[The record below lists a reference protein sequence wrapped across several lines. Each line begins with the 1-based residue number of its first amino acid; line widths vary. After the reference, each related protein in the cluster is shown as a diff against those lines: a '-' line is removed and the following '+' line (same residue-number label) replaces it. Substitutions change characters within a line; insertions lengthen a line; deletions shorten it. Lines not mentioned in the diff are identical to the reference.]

1 MPVLP
6 TQVAKMLFPF
16 LHVLYVFTLYVYY
29 NTFPLGT
36 LNLMC
41 YSFGKSRVGLKQIEL
56 CRLSV
61 LFEANCINKAVPN
74 S

>member
-1 MPVLP
+1 MYIF
-6 TQVAKMLFPF
+6 LFSGTAVHIF
-16 LHVLYVFTLYVYY
+16 ILEKC
-29 NTFPLGT
+29 T
-36 LNLMC
+36 LNLKY

-56 CRLSV
+56 SRLSV